1 MTRAIAGGRVLLAD
15 GFADGVVVITDNGLI
30 TELRDESDALPTGC
44 DLLNVDGRYIVPGF
58 IDTQVNGGGG
68 VLFNDAPTVEGL
80 AAIASAH
87 RAFGTTGML
96 PTLISDDLGVVARA
110 ISAVT
115 EAIRCGVVG
124 ILGLHIEGPF
134 LAESKRG
141 IHDARF
147 FRVLDA
153 DTIDLLSQPTGGR
166 TVVTLAPECSTAAQ
180 IQQLVER
187 GVIVSLGHTNAT
199 AADAI
204 AAFDAGAT
212 GVTHLY
218 NAMSQLQGR
227 APGVVG
233 ASLLD
238 PRPWCGL
245 IVDGHH
251 VDPLALRVALAARPH
266 TRVRLVSDAM
276 HCVGS
281 DLTSFSLLGR
291 TITVADGV
299 CRGDDGTLA
308 GSAADMLTCVRTAA
322 QTLSLPL
329 ATVFRMASEYPADF
343 LGLSASHGRI
353 APGYQADLLVVAH
366 TLDQVRVLT

>member
-15 GFADGVVVITDNGLI
+15 GFADGVVVVTHNGLI
-30 TELRDESDALPTGC
+30 TELRDESDALPSGC
-44 DLLNVDGRYIVPGF
+44 DLINVDGRYIVPGF

-68 VLFNDAPTVEGL
+68 VLFNDTPTVEGL

-96 PTLISDDLGVVARA
+96 PTLISDDRAVVARA
-110 ISAVT
+110 INAVT
-115 EAIRCGVVG
+115 EAIRCGVRG

-147 FRVLDA
+147 FRSLDDEA
-153 DTIDLLSQPTGGR
+153 IALLGHATGGR
-166 TVVTLAPECSTAAQ
+166 TLVTLAPECATQAQ
-180 IQQLVER
+180 IQQLVQR
-187 GVIVSLGHTNAT
+187 GVLVSLGHTNAT
-199 AADAI
+199 ADEAL

-218 NAMSQLQGR
+218 NAMSQLQAR

-266 TRVRLVSDAM
+266 TRFVLVTDAM
-276 HCVGS
+276 QCVGS
-281 DLTSFSLLGR
+281 ALTSFSLLGR

-299 CRGDDGTLA
+299 CRDETGTLA
-308 GSAADMLTCVRTAA
+308 GSAVDMLTCVRTAA

-343 LGLSASHGRI
+343 LGLSATHGRI
-353 APGYQADLLVVAH
+353 APGYRADLLAVAH
-366 TLDQVRVLT
+366 TLDQIHVLS